1 ERLTLARSLGMAA
14 AVQPNDGDPIR
25 AILDLTEGRGADAVV
40 ITATAHAPGI
50 IQQAMQMV
58 RRKGR
63 VVVVGAVPLQLDRS
77 PFYEKEA
84 ELLISCSY
92 GPGRYDPEYE
102 QRGLDYPYAYVRW
115 TENRNMAEY
124 LRLIAAGQVNIRAL
138 LGGIWAMSEA
148 PQAYS
153 ELREKRT
160 I

>member
-1 ERLTLARSLGMAA
+1 AKAGTVMELSGGM
-14 AVQPNDGDPIR
+14 
-25 AILDLTEGRGADAVV
+25 GADAVI
-40 ITATAHAPGI
+40 ITASSQSSSLLQESI
-50 IQQAMQMV
+50 QMV

-63 VVVVGAVPLQLDRS
+63 VVVVGSVPLEMDRS

-124 LRLIAAGQVNIRAL
+124 LRLIAEGQVNMRAL
-138 LGGIWAMSEA
+138 LGGIWPLTDA
-148 PQAYS
+148 PQAYA
-153 ELREKRT
+153 ELRERRT